1 MSGMQLDLFIKN
13 CSSLEGQRKALRG
26 LERAEIRGTL
36 TPAAALSFGVVPVCE
51 HDGRLVLAALPSV
64 HPDCEG
70 ALSAALKRP
79 VLFVKF
85 DGGLVHEAIGRHYL
99 GRKGDN
105 AGVDLPTFKTP
116 GFLKDRRAA
125 KRLLSEKRGALP
137 AEEIRLAP
145 DRVAFLD
152 IRVHSVLRSLDLK
165 RSVEFAPTK
174 SMLAFRLEREAENGG
189 EPQAVLFR
197 EKLPPAEV
205 KAIVSQGLFYDGDEH
220 VHAVVSKDLTGL
232 PHVIHPSE
240 LQLAGL
246 DEDEARLWIYDR
258 IETVRAGRTASWS
271 AKYYFVHFGAR
282 LERTLRLDV
291 LAFAT
296 VPRSNIRLA
305 GMKERLAP
313 AELERVFG
321 LDFGRGATGATVD
334 AEQAP

>member
-1 MSGMQLDLFIKN
+1 MPGMALDLFTKN
-13 CSSLEGQRKALRG
+13 CSSLEGQRRALRG
-26 LERAEIRGTL
+26 LERAELRGTL

-70 ALSAALKRP
+70 ALSATLERP
-79 VLFVKF
+79 VLFVRF
-85 DGGLVHEAIGRHYL
+85 DEGLVREAIRRHYL
-99 GRKGDN
+99 GSKGDKT
-105 AGVDLPTFKTP
+105 GVDLPTFKTP

-152 IRVHSVLRSLDLK
+152 IRVHSVLRSLDVK
-165 RSVEFAPTK
+165 RRVEFAPTK
-174 SMLAFRLEREAENGG
+174 SMLAFRLEREGEGGG
-189 EPQAVLFR
+189 ECQAVLFR
-197 EKLPPAEV
+197 DKLPAADV
-205 KAIVSQGLFYDGDEH
+205 KAIVSQSLFYDGDEH

-246 DEDEARLWIYDR
+246 DEDEARLWVYDR
-258 IETVRAGRTASWS
+258 IETVRAGQPASWRT
-271 AKYYFVHFGAR
+271 KYYFLHFGAR
-282 LERTLRLDV
+282 LERTLRIDV

-305 GMKERLAP
+305 GTSERLAP

-321 LDFGRGATGATVD
+321 LDFARAATGATVD
-334 AEQAP
+334 AERAP